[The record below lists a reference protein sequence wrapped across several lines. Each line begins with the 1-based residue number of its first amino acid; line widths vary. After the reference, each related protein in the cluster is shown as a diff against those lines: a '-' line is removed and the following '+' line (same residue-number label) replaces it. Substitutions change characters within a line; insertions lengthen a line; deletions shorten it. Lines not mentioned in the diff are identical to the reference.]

1 MWNKVRYILLTA
13 QRDSLFFG
21 LALSIIFATY
31 LAFFL
36 GSTAVVE
43 EGQTSLV
50 YSAGISR
57 IVLVLGLVV
66 FVCFHIRRSFENRE
80 IDLMIV
86 HPISR
91 TKFILSYIIGY
102 STIALFFV
110 VFTAFVLYGFAE
122 FAEAKPD
129 INGFMLWTGSVFLEA
144 VIISAMAMTASLI
157 LRSTVISV
165 LLCLAFYVLARMAG
179 FVLIIVTSPGSN
191 GISYESFKHI
201 SKFVPRLD
209 FFGKSEWLLYG
220 FTSYGEMYLFL
231 GQAAIFITL
240 LLALAIY
247 DFKKKEF

>member
-21 LALSIIFATY
+21 LAISIIFSTY
-31 LAFFL
+31 VAFFL

-57 IVLVLGLVV
+57 IVLVLGLIV

-91 TKFILSYIIGY
+91 TKFILSYMLGY
-102 STIALFFV
+102 GIIALFFV
-110 VFTAFVLYGFAE
+110 VFTAFVLFGFAKYSQ
-122 FAEAKPD
+122 AKPNID
-129 INGFMLWTGSVFLEA
+129 GFMVWTGSVFLEA
-144 VIISAMAMTASLI
+144 VIISAMAMAASMI
-157 LRSTVISV
+157 LRSTVLAV
-165 LLCLAFYVLARMAG
+165 LLCLGFYVLARMVG
-179 FVLIIVTSPGSN
+179 FLLIIVNAPGN
-191 GISYESFKHI
+191 NEVSYQSFAHI
-201 SKFVPRLD
+201 SKFIPRLD

-220 FTSYGEMYLFL
+220 FKSYEEIGLFAA
-231 GQAAIFITL
+231 QAGIFITL
-240 LLALAIY
+240 LLALAVY

>member
-21 LALSIIFATY
+21 LALSIIFSTY
-31 LAFFL
+31 VAFFL

-43 EGQTSLV
+43 EGQTALV

-102 STIALFFV
+102 GIIALFFV
-110 VFTAFVLYGFAE
+110 LFTALVLYGFATYSD
-122 FAEAKPD
+122 AKPNID
-129 INGFMLWTGSVFLEA
+129 GFMVWTSSVFLEA

-157 LRSTVISV
+157 LRSTVLAV
-165 LLCLAFYVLARMAG
+165 LLCLGFYVLARMVG
-179 FVLIIVTSPGSN
+179 FVLIIVTAPGN
-191 GISYESFKHI
+191 NEISYQSFGHI

-220 FTSYGEMYLFL
+220 FQSYEEIGLFVA
-231 GQAAIFITL
+231 QAAIFITL